1 MMKKYFLTAVFAL
14 FIGTGIYAQTP
25 GQGVRKEWNPELIAK
40 RKADK
45 LMLDDAAMTKFMPL
59 YQEYLEALKENRGT
73 KESRQNKALL
83 TDEEMDKMMQDRFE
97 RQQKNLDIQ
106 KKYYDKFKKILN
118 MRQVR
123 MLYQNGPVAGQR
135 AGKKAMGPRGRKGHP
150 TPGECPMPCQQGECP
165 LNK

>member
-14 FIGTGIYAQTP
+14 FIGSGIYAQTP
-25 GQGVRKEWNPELIAK
+25 GQGVRKEWNSELIAK
-40 RKADK
+40 RKAAQ

-73 KESRQNKALL
+73 KESRQNKAQL

-106 KKYYDKFKKILN
+106 KKYYDKFKKILT

-150 TPGECPMPCQQGECP
+150 APGGCPMPCQQGECP

>member
-14 FIGTGIYAQTP
+14 FIGSGIYAQTP
-25 GQGVRKEWNPELIAK
+25 GQGVRKEWNSELIAK
-40 RKADK
+40 RKAAQ

-73 KESRQNKALL
+73 KESRQNKAQL

-106 KKYYDKFKKILN
+106 KKYYDKFKKILT

-135 AGKKAMGPRGRKGHP
+135 AGKKAMGPCGRKGHP
-150 TPGECPMPCQQGECP
+150 APGECPMPCQQGECP

>member
-14 FIGTGIYAQTP
+14 FIGSGIYAQTP

-40 RKADK
+40 RKAAQ

-73 KESRQNKALL
+73 KESRQNKAQL

-106 KKYYDKFKKILN
+106 KKYYDKFKKILT

-150 TPGECPMPCQQGECP
+150 APGECPMPCQQGECP